1 MVDGDHGHPRVP
13 LTDLDLDSRF
23 RERGVDRGIDGDRV
37 VRVGSAAKRIIH
49 INCQSCLYPT
59 RPGESLTYSQ
69 ETSTTTLNLLSFP
82 ASAMKSVVKNL
93 GIGVA
98 K

>member
-37 VRVGSAAKRIIH
+37 VRVGSAARGNTH
-49 INCQSCLYPT
+49 VNCWS
-59 RPGESLTYSQ
+59 
-69 ETSTTTLNLLSFP
+69 
-82 ASAMKSVVKNL
+82 
-93 GIGVA
+93 
-98 K
+98 